1 MLEIKNKSYVSEF
14 ILVGFSV
21 NWIATMTLFILFLL
35 IYTIILSGNLLVI
48 ILIWKYKQLH
58 APMYLFLAVFSFME
72 ILMANVVIPESLKNF
87 LSLKRNIPAG
97 SCFTQSFFYF
107 LIGTS
112 DFILLS
118 VMSYDRY
125 VAICNPLHYSTIM
138 TWKRSI
144 CLIIASWLGGL
155 LSISL
160 PTFLKL
166 RLPYCGPNKI
176 NHFFCD
182 AVPLVKLACADTT
195 HIQLIDFFLF
205 SLVILGSLI
214 LVFYTYICILIV
226 VLRISSTN
234 GRKKAFST
242 CSSHFFIISLSY
254 VSSIFIYVT
263 PTQGKSLEINK
274 LLSIVTTFI
283 TPVMSPFI
291 WTLRNQQI
299 RGVLLSSM
307 KNFKPMVTAQ
317 CKW

>member
-1 MLEIKNKSYVSEF
+1 MKNKSYVSEF

-21 NWIATMTLFILFLL
+21 NWIGTMSLFILFLL
-35 IYTIILSGNLLVI
+35 IYTLILSGNLLVI
-48 ILIWKYKQLH
+48 LLIWKHKQLH

-72 ILMANVVIPESLKNF
+72 ILMANVVFPESLKNF
-87 LSLKRNIPAG
+87 FSSKKNISFG
-97 SCFTQSFFYF
+97 RCFTQSVFYF

-144 CLIIASWLGGL
+144 CLVIASWLGGL
-155 LSISL
+155 LIIIVPAL
-160 PTFLKL
+160 LKFQ
-166 RLPYCGPNKI
+166 LPYCGPNII
-176 NHFFCD
+176 NHYFCD

-214 LVFYTYICILIV
+214 LVFYTYTCILIV
-226 VLRISSTN
+226 VLRIPTTS

-242 CSSHFFIISLSY
+242 CSSHFFIMSLYY

-263 PTQGKSLEINK
+263 PTQSKSLEINK
-274 LLSIVTTFI
+274 MMSVVTTFI

-299 RGVLLSSM
+299 KAILLESM
-307 KNFKPMVTAQ
+307 KEL
-317 CKW
+317 